1 MERLNTINEV
11 QRQILNRFKTPRE
24 AFRALATGHVTKI
37 KLVTALHHELG
48 ISPLDGSELL
58 WLFNE
63 MDTVTEEIWVES
75 FSRISSL
82 FLRLG
87 MTKAVNA
94 FTYSIKNA
102 LPTTSPLKA
111 SYERVVTKADLVDK
125 LQGTTTP
132 LRPSP
137 NASTTYESA
146 SPYFS
151 PRIMSSPMKYVSD
164 GITGRRLFTEP
175 EETV

>member
-11 QRQILNRFKTPRE
+11 QRQILNLFTTPRE
-24 AFRALATGHVTKI
+24 AFRALATGHITKI
-37 KLVTALHHELG
+37 KLVSALHHELG
-48 ISPLDGSELL
+48 ISPCDGQTLM

-87 MTKAVNA
+87 MDKAVNA

-102 LPTTSPLKA
+102 LPTTSPPRA
-111 SYERVVTKADLVDK
+111 SFERLVTKADLVNK
-125 LQGTTTP
+125 LEGHATP

-151 PRIMSSPMKYVSD
+151 PRIMSSPLKYVGD